1 LDLAKYPASL
11 RALKLN
17 VIMKIKNVI
26 SSLLVIVTLGVSGLN
41 AQNTQM
47 PPQQKQ
53 IEVSQSELTQFA
65 EVFQKMRML
74 NQEAQKEMMEVIKD
88 EGFELQRFNEI
99 HQASM
104 DPNKEV
110 ELSDAED
117 AKYKAAVK
125 ELESMQ
131 PEFQKEMQDLIADS
145 DLSME
150 RYQKIAMAL
159 RADAELQKRL
169 QEVLKS

>member
-1 LDLAKYPASL
+1 M
-11 RALKLN
+11 
-17 VIMKIKNVI
+17 MKIKNVV
-26 SSLLVIVTLGVSGLN
+26 SSLLVIVALGVSGLN

-47 PPQQKQ
+47 PAQQEQ
-53 IEVSQSELTQFA
+53 IEVSQAELTQFA

-74 NQEAQKEMMEVIKD
+74 NQEAQKEMVEVIKD

-131 PEFQKEMQDLIADS
+131 PEFQKEMQSLIADS

-150 RYQKIAMAL
+150 RYQQIAMAL
-159 RADAELQKRL
+159 RADTELQKRL

>member
-1 LDLAKYPASL
+1 
-11 RALKLN
+11 
-17 VIMKIKNVI
+17 M
-26 SSLLVIVTLGVSGLN
+26 IVALGVSGLN

-47 PPQQKQ
+47 PAQQEQ
-53 IEVSQSELTQFA
+53 IEVSQAELTQFA

-74 NQEAQKEMMEVIKD
+74 NQEAQKEMVEVIKD

-131 PEFQKEMQDLIADS
+131 PEFQKEMQSLIADS

-150 RYQKIAMAL
+150 RYQQIAMAL
-159 RADAELQKRL
+159 RADTELQKRL

>member
-1 LDLAKYPASL
+1 
-11 RALKLN
+11 
-17 VIMKIKNVI
+17 MKIKNVI
-26 SSLLVIVTLGVSGLN
+26 SSLLVVVALGVSGLN

-47 PPQQKQ
+47 PPQQEQ
-53 IEVSQSELTQFA
+53 IEVSKAEMTQFA

-74 NQEAQKEMMEVIKD
+74 NQEAQKEMMEVVKD

-110 ELSDAED
+110 ELTDEENE
-117 AKYKAAVK
+117 KYQAVVK
-125 ELESMQ
+125 ELETMQ
-131 PEFQKEMQDLIADS
+131 PEFQKEMQELIADS
-145 DLSME
+145 GLSME
-150 RYQKIAMAL
+150 RYQQIAMAL
-159 RADAELQKRL
+159 RSDADLQKRL